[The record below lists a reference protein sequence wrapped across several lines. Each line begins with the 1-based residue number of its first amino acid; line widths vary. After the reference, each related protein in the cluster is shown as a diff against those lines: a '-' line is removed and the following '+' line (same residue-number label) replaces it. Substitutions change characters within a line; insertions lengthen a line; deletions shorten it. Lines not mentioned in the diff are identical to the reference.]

1 MAGKNGDPLTTP
13 KDDAAAKNIRAAMAE
28 LATNFATHTDL
39 IPILEA
45 VTAQAVQ
52 LISAVDIAGILLID
66 GERHQALASTAPLA
80 AELGIAQLDLREG
93 PCLDAISNQP
103 LVHCADFARDSR
115 WSRFAAAAL
124 TADIHSMMS
133 FHLYSHPKTHGELG
147 GRGALNL
154 FSRKAN
160 SFTLADQ
167 AVGAMLATHAAT
179 ALIAANKQIQFDSA
193 LASRDVLGQ
202 AKGILMERFKVDAV
216 RAFEMMAKL
225 SQDTNTP
232 VRVIAQRIVETI

>member
-167 AVGAMLATHAAT
+167 AVGAMLATPRRNRPYRRQQ
-179 ALIAANKQIQFDSA
+179 AN
-193 LASRDVLGQ
+193 
-202 AKGILMERFKVDAV
+202 
-216 RAFEMMAKL
+216 
-225 SQDTNTP
+225 P
-232 VRVIAQRIVETI
+232 VRLCPGEPRRPRPSQRNLDGTLQSRCRASV